1 MGRLCVVQS
10 NMQQL
15 PWILIDCISYDM
27 LQILIDL
34 CLSMYLC
41 LHLYVSKYMKIYINT
56 HPPEPVE
63 LNLKILSL
71 ESDSN
76 KLKKKKDD
84 KMPGLVI
91 PKLKNSLPF

>member
-1 MGRLCVVQS
+1 
-10 NMQQL
+10 
-15 PWILIDCISYDM
+15 
-27 LQILIDL
+27 
-34 CLSMYLC
+34 
-41 LHLYVSKYMKIYINT
+41 MKIYINT